1 VVESGEQLTSCVPVF
16 EAYELPN
23 AIKLMNIGGID
34 IEQILKNILNT
45 EGYQFSTAS
54 DMDNI
59 RDIKEKLCEVRP
71 TVKADKAEFTN
82 QSKAYELPDG
92 LGLVTLTGE
101 RQACTEV
108 VFEPRDFDQSTNTP
122 SIQTCCYESIN
133 VSDAEIRTD
142 LLKNIYISG
151 GNTLF
156 KNFDSR
162 LKAELDKLLLGVNEL
177 HINAPEER
185 L

>member
-1 VVESGEQLTSCVPVF
+1 VLVVESGEQLTSCVPVF

-122 SIQTCCYESIN
+122 SIQTCC
-133 VSDAEIRTD
+133 
-142 LLKNIYISG
+142 
-151 GNTLF
+151 
-156 KNFDSR
+156 
-162 LKAELDKLLLGVNEL
+162 
-177 HINAPEER
+177 
-185 L
+185 

>member
-1 VVESGEQLTSCVPVF
+1 
-16 EAYELPN
+16 
-23 AIKLMNIGGID
+23 MNVGGID

-71 TVKADKAEFTN
+71 ETKGDQTEFTT

-101 RQACTEV
+101 RQACTDV
-108 VFEPRDFDQSTNTP
+108 LFEPKDFDANSNTP

-133 VSDAEIRTD
+133 VSDAEIRSD
-142 LLKNIYISG
+142 LLKNI
-151 GNTLF
+151 
-156 KNFDSR
+156 
-162 LKAELDKLLLGVNEL
+162 
-177 HINAPEER
+177 
-185 L
+185 

>member
-1 VVESGEQLTSCVPVF
+1 
-16 EAYELPN
+16 
-23 AIKLMNIGGID
+23 
-34 IEQILKNILNT
+34 
-45 EGYQFSTAS
+45 
-54 DMDNI
+54 MDNI

-71 TVKADKAEFTN
+71 TIRADNADFTS

-108 VFEPRDFDQSTNTP
+108 IFEPKDFDPNSNTP

-133 VSDAEIRTD
+133 VSDAEIRSD
-142 LLKNIYISG
+142 LLKNIYVSG

-156 KNFDSR
+156 KNFDTR
-162 LKAELDKLLLGVNEL
+162 LKNELDKLLLGVNEL
-177 HINAPEER
+177 TINAPEER
-185 L
+185 LYSVWCGGSIFSSLSTFKMMSLDKAS